1 MYGGTKTE
9 MERLIKDAAKLD
21 KAVDANSMSFENI
34 VLAIHAIQTN
44 LDIAGTS
51 SNEAATTIQ
60 GSANM
65 MKAAWQDLLDA
76 LSAKPED
83 DLPIGEAVQKFAESA
98 LTSYDILLQTVERAL
113 VGIGEMIDQM
123 IPPLM
128 DRLPEFVNEVLPKLV
143 EAGAKMI
150 TSILTGISDNLPVIM
165 KGATS
170 IILTLAKTIIENQ
183 PTLQK
188 NGMQAVLELVRG
200 ITKELPSLI
209 QAAIDIIDTLVNELT
224 NEKTLNELL
233 DVSLELIV
241 TLVDG
246 LTNANAIPKLL
257 EACITII
264 ETVAKVLTSPENLTK
279 ILNSAAKIVLG
290 LAEGIVKALPDLATA
305 WLQIIGSIISGIED
319 TDWNEV
325 GGNIVNG
332 IWEGL
337 KGSWSKVG
345 NWLEDKWNGLVGQAR
360 DILGIHSPSKVFK
373 EIGGYTAEGFTEGW
387 KDEFDDAQKTIESD
401 LHFDVNHI
409 QPANQNSVMP
419 VMPNITL
426 HIDKFVNNSD
436 DDIEELADK
445 LSEVMSQKTYRN
457 EVIFA

>member
-1 MYGGTKTE
+1 MYGGSRTE

-21 KAVDANSMSFENI
+21 SAVDANSMSFENI
-34 VLAIHAIQTN
+34 VLAIHAVQTN

-60 GSANM
+60 GSTNM
-65 MKAAWQDLLDA
+65 MKSAWQDLLDA

-143 EAGAKMI
+143 DAGAKMI

-165 KGATS
+165 KGAMS
-170 IILTLAKTIIENQ
+170 ILSTLTKTIIENF
-183 PTLQK
+183 PTLFK
-188 NGMQAVLELVRG
+188 IGVDTLIELVRG
-200 ITKELPSLI
+200 ITKELPQI
-209 QAAIDIIDTLVNELT
+209 IEACITIIDTIVNELT

-319 TDWNEV
+319 TKWNEV

-345 NWLEDKWNGLVGQAR
+345 DWLEDKWNGLVGQAR

-373 EIGGYTAEGFTEGW
+373 EIGGFTAEGFTEGW
-387 KDEFDDAQKTIESD
+387 KSEFDDAQKTIESD

-409 QPANQNSVMP
+409 QPASQNSVMP

-426 HIDKFVNNSD
+426 HIDKFVNNTD

>member
-1 MYGGTKTE
+1 

-21 KAVDANSMSFENI
+21 ETVDANSMSLDNI
-34 VLAIHAIQTN
+34 IKAIHAVQVSM
-44 LDIAGTS
+44 DITGTS
-51 SNEAATTIQ
+51 LDEAEKTIQ
-60 GSANM
+60 GSTNAM
-65 MKAAWQDLLDA
+65 GAAWQNLLDA

-83 DLPIGEAVQKFAESA
+83 DLPIGEAVQKFADSA

-113 VGIGEMIDQM
+113 IGIGEMIDQI

-128 DRLPEFVNEVLPKLV
+128 DRLPEFVNEALPKLV

-150 TSILTGISDNLPVIM
+150 TSILTGISDNLPEIM
-165 KGATS
+165 KGAMS
-170 IILTLAKTIIENQ
+170 ILNVLIKTYVENY
-183 PTLQK
+183 PTLFK
-188 NGMQAVLELVRG
+188 IGVDTLIELVRG
-200 ITKELPSLI
+200 ITKELPQI
-209 QAAIDIIDTLVNELT
+209 IEACITIIDTIVNELT

-233 DVSLELIV
+233 DVSLEFIV
-241 TLVDG
+241 TLVEG
-246 LTNANAIPKLL
+246 LTNSNAIPKLL

-264 ETVAKVLTSPENLTK
+264 KTVARVLTSPENLTK

-290 LAEGIVKALPDLATA
+290 LAEGIIKALPDLATG
-305 WLQIIGSIISGIED
+305 WLQIIEAIISGIQD
-319 TDWNEV
+319 TDWGEV

-337 KGSWSKVG
+337 KDSWGKVG
-345 NWLEDKWNGLVGQAR
+345 NWLGEKWNGLVGQANK
-360 DILGIHSPSKVFK
+360 ILEIGSPSKVFK
-373 EIGGYTAEGFTEGW
+373 KIGGYTAEGFKIGW
-387 KDEFDDAQKTIESD
+387 EDEFDDAQKTIEND
-401 LHFDVNHI
+401 LSFNVDHNI
-409 QPANQNSVMP
+409 QPTNQNSVMP

-426 HIDKFVNNSD
+426 HIDKFVNNTD